1 MRQLVIPLLISW
13 HCFSRTQQQ
22 IYERPRQTKAGA
34 QNNIDGVHSSPIQTH
49 HMLKQHIHQY
59 TTALLPL
66 YTIPSPHCGN
76 QGAEVPLY
84 SHSVRHPVESK
95 GTPWCVG
102 DHQRLLREVEAT
114 DSATKRIRYRIST
127 DALARLEVITVH
139 SQKRPEYL
147 VFDLPSCRV
156 FYNETIWDSAIDS
169 SLWRDP
175 P

>member
-1 MRQLVIPLLISW
+1 MTVNVANYSLFHSISVCLVFPIPCCIEACVPVRQLVIPLLILW
-13 HCFSRTQQQ
+13 HCFSHTQQQ

-66 YTIPSPHCGN
+66 YAIPSPHCGN

-95 GTPWCVG
+95 GTP
-102 DHQRLLREVEAT
+102 
-114 DSATKRIRYRIST
+114 
-127 DALARLEVITVH
+127 
-139 SQKRPEYL
+139 
-147 VFDLPSCRV
+147 
-156 FYNETIWDSAIDS
+156 
-169 SLWRDP
+169 
-175 P
+175 